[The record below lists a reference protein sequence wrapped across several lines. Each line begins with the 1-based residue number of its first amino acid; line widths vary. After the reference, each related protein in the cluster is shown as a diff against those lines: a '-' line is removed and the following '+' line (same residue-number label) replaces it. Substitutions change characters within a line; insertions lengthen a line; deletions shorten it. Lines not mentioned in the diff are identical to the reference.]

1 MSGMYRDR
9 VKGKGA
15 KKRISFQRIV
25 QLISVVLVNSYIVG
39 FQKGKIFTAA
49 RKPSVSP
56 SLTATPAPVRWGPV
70 PSALSKR
77 QLGA

>member
-9 VKGKGA
+9 VK
-15 KKRISFQRIV
+15 KKRISFQRMV
-25 QLISVVLVNSYIVG
+25 QLISAVLVNGYMIG

-77 QLGA
+77 RWGA